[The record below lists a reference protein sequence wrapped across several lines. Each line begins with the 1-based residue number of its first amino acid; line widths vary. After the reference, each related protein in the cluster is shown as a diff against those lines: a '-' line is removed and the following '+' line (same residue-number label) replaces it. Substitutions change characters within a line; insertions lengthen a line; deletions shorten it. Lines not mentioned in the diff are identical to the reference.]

1 MTVSERYLMRGLLT
15 LLSVGLL
22 ALTAC
27 APTQQASLPLAEGK
41 PTLLF
46 FYTDN

>member
-1 MTVSERYLMRGLLT
+1 MTTNERSTMRRLLT
-15 LLSVGLL
+15 VVGALLL

-27 APTQQASLPLAEGK
+27 APTQQAMLPLAEGK

-46 FYTDN
+46 FYTEN